1 MNKSG
6 DDSSHDGSNSDERY
20 NDPSDE
26 YYESILYQ
34 RRNDRS
40 LSERMS
46 TKRSLANNDYAD
58 ENDNFDEEE
67 ESKD

>member
-46 TKRSLANNDYAD
+46 TKRSLANNDCAD